1 MKKKKYDA
9 PEFNLTKLDVNLTK
23 LDVTNIITA
32 SAEYVIDDHWGE
44 GEVPED

>member
-9 PEFNLTKLDVNLTK
+9 PELILTK
-23 LDVTNIITA
+23 LDVTNIIAT
-32 SAEYVIDDHWGE
+32 SAEYVIDDQWGA

>member
-9 PEFNLTKLDVNLTK
+9 PEFNLTKLDVA
-23 LDVTNIITA
+23 DIITA
-32 SAEYVIDDHWGE
+32 SAEYVMDDHWGQ

>member
-9 PEFNLTKLDVNLTK
+9 PEFNLTKLDVA
-23 LDVTNIITA
+23 NIITA
-32 SAEYVIDDHWGE
+32 SAEYVIDDQWVE